1 MTLINDWLWALA
13 ILPAMVGWLQMLF
26 TKARLRRLSRVI
38 SGALTIL
45 CLGGGLANATS
56 AIGQLSASIT
66 IDSRCTVV
74 LHDAPELRLGGVTD
88 VERALAIHCSEGTPT
103 RLVSAQGNPIGPCDS
118 DPACPG
124 TSVLEI
130 EF

>member
-1 MTLINDWLWALA
+1 M
-13 ILPAMVGWLQMLF
+13 
-26 TKARLRRLSRVI
+26 RRVL

-45 CLGGGLANATS
+45 CLGAGLANATT
-56 AIGQLSASIT
+56 AIGQLNASIT
-66 IDSRCTVV
+66 IVSRCTVV
-74 LHDAPELRLGGVTD
+74 LHEAPELRGGGVTD

-103 RLVSAQGNPIGPCDS
+103 RLVSAQGDQLGSCDS
-118 DPACPG
+118 DPACLG